1 MLYLKPNITAMKNRT
16 GCPIANLVDLVG
28 DKWSLLIIRDFFLE
42 RNTFKQF
49 IDSPEKIAT
58 NILTDRLKSL
68 MSKGLIYYTYAPN
81 NKKTKY
87 YYLTDMGIDLFPVIY
102 EMAMWSRR
110 NLDVEF
116 NDVASDWFQEN
127 EGLEDDTVIE
137 NNIRDYKVVRQNLF
151 NLAKIDSY

>member
-1 MLYLKPNITAMKNRT
+1 MKHRS

-68 MSKGLIYYTYAPN
+68 LSKGIIDYTYAPN

-87 YYLTDMGIDLFPVIY
+87 YYLTDMGIDLYPVIY
-102 EMAMWSRR
+102 EMAMWSQR
-110 NLDVEF
+110 NLDIEF
-116 NDVASDWFQEN
+116 NDIANDWFSEN
-127 EGLEDDTVIE
+127 QDLDDCVVIE
-137 NNIRDYKVVRQNLF
+137 NDIRDYKLMRQDLF
-151 NLAKIDSY
+151 ELANIDAK

>member
-1 MLYLKPNITAMKNRT
+1 MKHRS

-49 IDSPEKIAT
+49 INSPEKIAT

-68 MSKGLIYYTYAPN
+68 LSKGIIDYTYAPN

-87 YYLTDMGIDLFPVIY
+87 YYLTEMGIDLYPVIY

-110 NLDVEF
+110 NLDVDF
-116 NDVASDWFQEN
+116 NDIANNWFSEN
-127 EGLEDDTVIE
+127 QDLDDDVVIE
-137 NNIRDYKVVRQNLF
+137 NDIRDYKLIRQDLF
-151 NLAKIDSY
+151 ELANIDAK

>member
-1 MLYLKPNITAMKNRT
+1 MKHRS

-68 MSKGLIYYTYAPN
+68 LSKGIIDYTYAPN

-87 YYLTDMGIDLFPVIY
+87 YYLTDMGIDLYPVIF

-116 NDVASDWFQEN
+116 NDIANNWFSEN
-127 EGLEDDTVIE
+127 QGLDDDVVIE
-137 NNIRDYKVVRQNLF
+137 NDIRDYKLIRQDLF
-151 NLAKIDSY
+151 DLAKIDAK

>member
-1 MLYLKPNITAMKNRT
+1 MKHRS

-68 MSKGLIYYTYAPN
+68 LSKGIIDYTYAPN

-87 YYLTDMGIDLFPVIY
+87 YYLTDMGIDLYPVIY

-116 NDVASDWFQEN
+116 NDIANNWFSEN
-127 EGLEDDTVIE
+127 QDLDDFVVIE
-137 NNIRDYKVVRQNLF
+137 NDIRDYKLMRQDLF
-151 NLAKIDSY
+151 KLANIDTK

>member
-1 MLYLKPNITAMKNRT
+1 MKNRT

>member
-1 MLYLKPNITAMKNRT
+1 MKHRS

-68 MSKGLIYYTYAPN
+68 LSKGIIDYTYAPN

-87 YYLTDMGIDLFPVIY
+87 YYLTDMGIDLYPVIF

-116 NDVASDWFQEN
+116 NDIANNWFSEN
-127 EGLEDDTVIE
+127 QDLDDFVVIE
-137 NNIRDYKVVRQNLF
+137 NDIRDYKLMRQDLF
-151 NLAKIDSY
+151 KLANIDTK

>member
-1 MLYLKPNITAMKNRT
+1 MKHRS

-68 MSKGLIYYTYAPN
+68 KSKGIIDFTYAPN

-87 YYLTDMGIDLFPVIY
+87 YYLTDIGIDLYPVIY

-116 NDVASDWFQEN
+116 NDIANNWFSEN
-127 EGLEDDTVIE
+127 QDLGDDEIIE
-137 NNIRDYKVVRQNLF
+137 NDIRDYKLIRQNLF
-151 NLAKIDSY
+151 ELANIDAK

>member
-1 MLYLKPNITAMKNRT
+1 MKHRS

-68 MSKGLIYYTYAPN
+68 LSIGIIDYTYAPN

-87 YYLTDMGIDLFPVIY
+87 YYLTDMGIDLYPVIF

-116 NDVASDWFQEN
+116 NDIANNWFSEN
-127 EGLEDDTVIE
+127 QDLDDFVVIE
-137 NNIRDYKVVRQNLF
+137 NDIRDYKLMRQDLF
-151 NLAKIDSY
+151 KLANIDTK

>member
-1 MLYLKPNITAMKNRT
+1 MKHRS

-42 RNTFKQF
+42 RNTLKQF

-68 MSKGLIYYTYAPN
+68 LSKGIIDYTYAPN

-87 YYLTDMGIDLFPVIY
+87 YYLLLHY
-102 EMAMWSRR
+102 EVSRPKSR
-110 NLDVEF
+110 V
-116 NDVASDWFQEN
+116 
-127 EGLEDDTVIE
+127 
-137 NNIRDYKVVRQNLF
+137 
-151 NLAKIDSY
+151 

>member
-1 MLYLKPNITAMKNRT
+1 MKHRS

-58 NILTDRLKSL
+58 NILTDRLMSL
-68 MSKGLIYYTYAPN
+68 KSKGIIDYTYAPN

-87 YYLTDMGIDLFPVIY
+87 YYLTDIGIDLYPVIY
-102 EMAMWSRR
+102 EMSMWSRR

-116 NDVASDWFQEN
+116 NDIANNWFSEN
-127 EGLEDDTVIE
+127 QDLGDDEIIE
-137 NNIRDYKVVRQNLF
+137 NDIRDYKLIRQNLF
-151 NLAKIDSY
+151 ELANIDAK

>member
-1 MLYLKPNITAMKNRT
+1 MKHRS

-49 IDSPEKIAT
+49 INSPEKIAT

-68 MSKGLIYYTYAPN
+68 LSKGIIDYTYAPN

-87 YYLTDMGIDLFPVIY
+87 YYLTDMGIDLYPVIY

-110 NLDVEF
+110 NLDVDF
-116 NDVASDWFQEN
+116 NDIANNWFSEN
-127 EGLEDDTVIE
+127 QDLDDDVVME
-137 NNIRDYKVVRQNLF
+137 NDIRDYKLIRQDLF
-151 NLAKIDSY
+151 KLANIDAK

>member
-1 MLYLKPNITAMKNRT
+1 MKHRS
-16 GCPIANLVDLVG
+16 GCPISNLVDLVG

-68 MSKGLIYYTYAPN
+68 TSKGLIDFTYAPN

-87 YYLTDMGIDLFPVIY
+87 YYLTDMGIDLYPVIY

-116 NDVASDWFQEN
+116 NDIASDWFKEN
-127 EGLEDDTVIE
+127 EGLDYDEVIKKD
-137 NNIRDYKVVRQNLF
+137 IKGYKEVRQNLF
-151 NLAKIDSY
+151 DLAKINPN

>member
-1 MLYLKPNITAMKNRT
+1 MKHRS

-49 IDSPEKIAT
+49 INSPEKIAT

-68 MSKGLIYYTYAPN
+68 LSNGIIDYTYAPN

-87 YYLTDMGIDLFPVIY
+87 YYLTDMGIDLYPVIY

-110 NLDVEF
+110 NLDVDF
-116 NDVASDWFQEN
+116 NDIANNWFSEN
-127 EGLEDDTVIE
+127 HDLDDDVVME
-137 NNIRDYKVVRQNLF
+137 NDIRDYKLIRQDLF
-151 NLAKIDSY
+151 ELANIDAK

>member
-1 MLYLKPNITAMKNRT
+1 MKHRS

-68 MSKGLIYYTYAPN
+68 KSKGIIDFTYAPN

-87 YYLTDMGIDLFPVIY
+87 YYLTDIGIDLYPVIY
-102 EMAMWSRR
+102 EMSMWSRR

-116 NDVASDWFQEN
+116 NDIANNWFSEN
-127 EGLEDDTVIE
+127 QDLGDDEIIE
-137 NNIRDYKVVRQNLF
+137 NDIRDYKLIRQNLF
-151 NLAKIDSY
+151 ELANIDAK

>member
-1 MLYLKPNITAMKNRT
+1 MKHRS

-49 IDSPEKIAT
+49 INSPEKIAT

-68 MSKGLIYYTYAPN
+68 LSKGIIDYTYAPN

-87 YYLTDMGIDLFPVIY
+87 YYLTDMGIDLYPVIY

-110 NLDVEF
+110 NLDVDF
-116 NDVASDWFQEN
+116 NDIANNWFSEN
-127 EGLEDDTVIE
+127 QDLDDDVVIE
-137 NNIRDYKVVRQNLF
+137 NDIRDYKLIRQDLF
-151 NLAKIDSY
+151 ELANIDAK

>member
-1 MLYLKPNITAMKNRT
+1 MKKTTSMKHRS

-49 IDSPEKIAT
+49 INSPEKIAT

-68 MSKGLIYYTYAPN
+68 LSKGIIDYTYAPN

-87 YYLTDMGIDLFPVIY
+87 YYLTDMGIDLYPVIY

-110 NLDVEF
+110 NLDVDF
-116 NDVASDWFQEN
+116 NDIANNWFSEN
-127 EGLEDDTVIE
+127 QDLDDDVVME
-137 NNIRDYKVVRQNLF
+137 NDIRDYKLIRQDLF
-151 NLAKIDSY
+151 ELANIDAK

>member
-1 MLYLKPNITAMKNRT
+1 MKHRS

-49 IDSPEKIAT
+49 INSPEKIAT

-68 MSKGLIYYTYAPN
+68 LSKGIIDYTYAPN

-87 YYLTDMGIDLFPVIY
+87 YYLTDMGIDLYPVIY

-110 NLDVEF
+110 NLDVDF
-116 NDVASDWFQEN
+116 NDIANNWFSEN
-127 EGLEDDTVIE
+127 QDLDDDVVME
-137 NNIRDYKVVRQNLF
+137 NDIRDYKLIRQDLF
-151 NLAKIDSY
+151 ELANIDAK

>member
-1 MLYLKPNITAMKNRT
+1 MKHRS

-68 MSKGLIYYTYAPN
+68 LSKGIIDYTYAHN

-87 YYLTDMGIDLFPVIY
+87 YYLTDMGIDLYPVIY

-116 NDVASDWFQEN
+116 NDIANNWFSEN
-127 EGLEDDTVIE
+127 QDLDDCVVIE
-137 NNIRDYKVVRQNLF
+137 NDIRDYKLMRQDLF
-151 NLAKIDSY
+151 KLANIDTK

>member
-1 MLYLKPNITAMKNRT
+1 MDYRS
-16 GCPIANLVDLVG
+16 GCPISNLVDLVG

-49 IDSPEKIAT
+49 MDSPEAIAT

-68 MSKGLIYYTYAPN
+68 KSKGIIDFAFAPN

-87 YYLTDMGIDLFPVIY
+87 YFLTDMGIDLYPVIY

-110 NLDVEF
+110 NLDKDF
-116 NDVASDWFQEN
+116 NDIASNWFADNIDKDGQE
-127 EGLEDDTVIE
+127 VKAKSIE
-137 NNIRDYKVVRQNLF
+137 EYKVIRQDLF
-151 NLAKIDSY
+151 ELVQA

>member
-1 MLYLKPNITAMKNRT
+1 MKHRS

-28 DKWSLLIIRDFFLE
+28 DKWSLWIIRDFFLE

-68 MSKGLIYYTYAPN
+68 LSKGIIDYTYAPN

-87 YYLTDMGIDLFPVIY
+87 YYLTDMGIDLYPVIF

-116 NDVASDWFQEN
+116 NDIANNWFSEN
-127 EGLEDDTVIE
+127 QDLDDFVVIE
-137 NNIRDYKVVRQNLF
+137 NDIRDYKLMRQDLF
-151 NLAKIDSY
+151 KLANIDTK